1 MDQQTVKPLRFVVNE
16 NCSVSGIGKNNKP
29 YRKQRVLVHHGDEVS
44 KLEFML
50 DDKDPFLTPGEYRLS
65 PDAVYL
71 GQSVRE
77 YNGRQYAEPTLR
89 VAPRFVRV
97 VAAAVPGTQQRAA

>member
-50 DDKDPFLTPGEYRLS
+50 DDKEPYLTPGEYRLAA
-65 PDAVYL
+65 DAVYL

-77 YNGRQYAEPTLR
+77 YNGRQYAEPALR
-89 VAPRFVRV
+89 VAPRFERVQVEVVPAGVRK
-97 VAAAVPGTQQRAA
+97 AA